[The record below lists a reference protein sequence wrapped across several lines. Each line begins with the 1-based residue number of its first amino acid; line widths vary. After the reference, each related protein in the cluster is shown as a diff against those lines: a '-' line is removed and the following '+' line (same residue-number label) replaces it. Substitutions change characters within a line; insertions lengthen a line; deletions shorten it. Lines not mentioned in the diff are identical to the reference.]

1 MTIRWH
7 WPAFWLQSHA
17 QILTDFTVILLIMY
31 ASGGVQSGVGFLL
44 LIPISVISIPS
55 MGRSSLF
62 YAALLSL
69 ILLLEQGYLF
79 LTQTGSTNYAQAGLL
94 GAILFLTALL
104 TNYLVHKTEE
114 SAEIASQ
121 REIDLAN
128 MEQLTQFIM

>member
-1 MTIRWH
+1 MCYDL
-7 WPAFWLQSHA
+7 F
-17 QILTDFTVILLIMY
+17 
-31 ASGGVQSGVGFLL
+31 
-44 LIPISVISIPS
+44 
-55 MGRSSLF
+55 RSD
-62 YAALLSL
+62 
-69 ILLLEQGYLF
+69 YLF

-94 GAILFLTALL
+94 SAILFLTALL

>member
-1 MTIRWH
+1 MVYVQHVFKTHPEQVFLRY
-7 WPAFWLQSHA
+7 FWLFLWLHSGLE
-17 QILTDFTVILLIMY
+17 ICKVIRVILPKTCKFNTHN
-31 ASGGVQSGVGFLL
+31 SPTFLYK
-44 LIPISVISIPS
+44 S
-55 MGRSSLF
+55 MCYDLFRSD
-62 YAALLSL
+62 
-69 ILLLEQGYLF
+69 YLF